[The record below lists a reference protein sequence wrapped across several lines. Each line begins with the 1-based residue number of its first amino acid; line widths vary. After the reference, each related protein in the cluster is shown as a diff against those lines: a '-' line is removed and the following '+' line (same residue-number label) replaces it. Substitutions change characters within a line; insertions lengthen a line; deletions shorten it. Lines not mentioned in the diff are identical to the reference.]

1 MRINLTLLL
10 QVAGVMH
17 LGLMSAGLL
26 MPQVVNMR
34 AHLAGLPAFIR
45 QLFWVYYSFIALCL
59 VGFSVITIV
68 FAETL
73 ASGSTL
79 ARALCVFFA
88 VFWTMRLFVA
98 TFGRVRVCGDPILM
112 EDRLE
117 PCVTHQY
124 RVSRFLKG
132 LLRIAAH
139 HRVGMRCVEHC
150 GHVGDPFDW
159 PYRFG
164 VP

>member
-1 MRINLTLLL
+1 MTIDLAVLLR
-10 QVAGVMH
+10 VAGVMH

-26 MPQVVNMR
+26 MPKVVNMR

-45 QLFWVYYSFIALCL
+45 QLFWVYYSVIALCL

-88 VFWTMRLFVA
+88 VFWTLRLLVA
-98 TFGRVRVCGDPILM
+98 TFVFD
-112 EDRLE
+112 
-117 PCVTHQY
+117 
-124 RVSRFLKG
+124 
-132 LLRIAAH
+132 LRPYLTNTAR
-139 HRVGMRCVEHC
+139 RVGYHALNVVFAYLPIVY
-150 GHVGDPFDW
+150 GLAASQPGFAV
-159 PYRFG
+159 RF
-164 VP
+164 